1 MCPSGLQRK
10 LSKNSDAKDQPLRQ
24 GQKLPRKVPGES
36 TWASGKQQ
44 LPLNESHPFLRSL
57 PACCSFDA
65 AFSMACDKKGEA
77 FHEGFLRYFALN
89 LPNFWMAGVFHTPG
103 IEDSLTLS
111 QALGLPLPS
120 WSSTLLCHYAGVWI
134 CYPKTD
140 GCSWMFESLAFG
152 SRNRFFQSV
161 PRRCLFSPLCLFLS
175 LSLSSVFEILS
186 DVSGLQLK
194 SHGHDIWCCMLL
206 LFFFKVFAKEW
217 RWEPYLNVITK
228 LLCSVLLCCLTI
240 HLFPTV
246 QEACKSGSVTLLQVQ
261 TCWCPTHRVHHTSM
275 LVRTNRSFG
284 DLSSLDHKTRPH
296 MLWFSPTRVL
306 DMKHSWNDFASAN
319 FVNAMLA
326 RADQTS
332 NIWKAVQNARKCK
345 PASISS
351 DLSSTSQSPSRRTG
365 YTMNCGCFISEY
377 TVADSSCIGLKAPSL
392 LHTSHI

>member
-1 MCPSGLQRK
+1 MLHGGWDPCVHQ
-10 LSKNSDAKDQPLRQ
+10 
-24 GQKLPRKVPGES
+24 
-36 TWASGKQQ
+36 AS
-44 LPLNESHPFLRSL
+44 NESWARTATQKTSLCGRGRNCQERSQENRHGPVGNSSYLWKSSVSYIPCL
-57 PACCSFDA
+57 PAVHLMQRSPWHVA
-65 AFSMACDKKGEA
+65 KRVRPSMKDSWDISPWIC
-77 FHEGFLRYFALN
+77 H
-89 LPNFWMAGVFHTPG
+89 GVFHTPG

-120 WSSTLLCHYAGVWI
+120 WSSTLLCYYAGVWI

-194 SHGHDIWCCMLL
+194 RHGHDIWCCMLL

-261 TCWCPTHRVHHTSM
+261 TCWCPTHCGHHTSM
-275 LVRTNRSFG
+275 LVRTNRSLG
-284 DLSSLDHKTRPH
+284 DLTR
-296 MLWFSPTRVL
+296 T
-306 DMKHSWNDFASAN
+306 
-319 FVNAMLA
+319 
-326 RADQTS
+326 
-332 NIWKAVQNARKCK
+332 
-345 PASISS
+345 
-351 DLSSTSQSPSRRTG
+351 
-365 YTMNCGCFISEY
+365 
-377 TVADSSCIGLKAPSL
+377 
-392 LHTSHI
+392 

>member
-1 MCPSGLQRK
+1 MIIVFFLLLGK
-10 LSKNSDAKDQPLRQ
+10 LHGGWDPCVRQ
-24 GQKLPRKVPGES
+24 
-36 TWASGKQQ
+36 AS
-44 LPLNESHPFLRSL
+44 NESWARTATQKTSLCGRGRNCQERSQENRHGPVGNSSYLWMKVIRFLHPV

-65 AFSMACDKKGEA
+65 AFSMACDKKGKA

-161 PRRCLFSPLCLFLS
+161 PRRCLFGPLCLFLS
-175 LSLSSVFEILS
+175 LSLS
-186 DVSGLQLK
+186 VSLFC
-194 SHGHDIWCCMLL
+194 IWNPFWCVRPPAQKPRTRYLVL
-206 LFFFKVFAKEW
+206 HVVAVFFKVFVKEW

-261 TCWCPTHRVHHTSM
+261 TCWCPTHCGHRTSM
-275 LVRTNRSFG
+275 LVRSNRSLG
-284 DLSSLDHKTRPH
+284 DLSSLEHKTRPH

-319 FVNAMLA
+319 FINAMLA
-326 RADQTS
+326 QADQ
-332 NIWKAVQNARKCK
+332 NI
-345 PASISS
+345 
-351 DLSSTSQSPSRRTG
+351 
-365 YTMNCGCFISEY
+365 
-377 TVADSSCIGLKAPSL
+377 
-392 LHTSHI
+392 